1 MANDVRIRATVNDQ
15 VSGPLGRI
23 KDKFDTLGKS
33 GGFKSVAQGVG
44 MGAGIA
50 AWNQLGNVAS
60 VAVDVIKDSI
70 QAASDQREAMSLNQ
84 QVFRSTSDVIDD
96 WSDTTAEAFGQS
108 KTEAINFASTFGN
121 TMKAA
126 GLDADA
132 LAEKSM
138 ELTRRAADLGS
149 AFNASG
155 EEVATALRS
164 GLVGETEPLRR
175 FGILLNAASVEAKAL
190 KMGLAGSK
198 KEISEGDKVLAR
210 YAIIMEQSRDS
221 AGMFGRDVDSLADKQ
236 KILNARWEDAQAEL
250 GTKLLPAVTDA
261 AEALLDMG
269 DALANLDTKLPAI
282 DSSLIDIAAN
292 LKGVADAGTT
302 PLLHLSDLFEV
313 AADAV
318 DALGISTDNARGI
331 FRDFGIDVEDGADHS
346 MDAVESMRGNI
357 GSSLSGTSDHF
368 DQFADDAD
376 DATESVAKSF
386 DDMVDALRGD
396 AQSLIDDFFDPI
408 ETRADI
414 YQSREEQRAAEERLR
429 DAKTAAA
436 KREATD
442 DIIGAIS
449 DQADSLV
456 DLSER
461 GKLTSR
467 DIDNF
472 EKNVKKSYD
481 VLGKEVPAD
490 IARII
495 AKLREL
501 DKWDGHTINVYTKY
515 TTTTGTGS
523 DGRRGHR
530 ATGGPVKAD
539 EAYIVGES
547 GRELFVPN
555 EDGHIIPNSRID
567 SGIGPLGL
575 SSQPV
580 IVFNFN
586 GLTYPPSPAQQ
597 QEMARTLG
605 PALRDYLNRRG

>member
-1 MANDVRIRATVNDQ
+1 MAGNEIRVRAWVKDEVTKT
-15 VSGPLGRI
+15 LGKI
-23 KDKFDTLGKS
+23 QDKFDTLGKS

-50 AWNQLGNVAS
+50 AWNQIGNAIGAATQLIGDATRAALEEEASIAKLDAALRANVAS
-60 VAVDVIKDSI
+60 YDGNTAAIEETLSARMRLGFADDEQRDSLARLVSVTKDSTKALAL
-70 QAASDQREAMSLNQ
+70 QRTAMDLARLRGMDLATASDLVGKVYGGNIGILARYGIQLKKGA
-84 QVFRSTSDVIDD
+84 
-96 WSDTTAEAFGQS
+96 TATQ
-108 KTEAINFASTFGN
+108 
-121 TMKAA
+121 
-126 GLDADA
+126 A
-132 LAEKSM
+132 LAEIQK
-138 ELTRRAADLGS
+138 RAAGQAEAYADT
-149 AFNASG
+149 NAGKLLASQIK
-155 EEVATALRS
+155 
-164 GLVGETEPLRR
+164 VGE
-175 FGILLNAASVEAKAL
+175 A
-190 KMGLAGSK
+190 
-198 KEISEGDKVLAR
+198 
-210 YAIIMEQSRDS
+210 ME
-221 AGMFGRDVDSLADKQ
+221 K
-236 KILNARWEDAQAEL
+236 L
-250 GTKLLPAVTDA
+250 GAVALPAVVEGTELAADA
-261 AEALLDMG
+261 IEDLSGALDGLSFS
-269 DALANLDTKLPAI
+269 LPVI

-292 LKGVADAGTT
+292 IKGVADAGTT
-302 PLLHLSDLFEV
+302 PLMHLSGLFEV

-331 FRDFGIDVEDGADHS
+331 FRDFGFDVEDGADHS
-346 MDAVESMRGNI
+346 MDAVESMRGDI
-357 GSSLSGTSDHF
+357 GDELGKTSDHF
-368 DQFADDAD
+368 DGFAENAD
-376 DATESVAKSF
+376 DATERVAKSF

-461 GKLTSR
+461 GKLTSK

-501 DKWDGHTINVYTKY
+501 DKWDGHVINVYTKY

-555 EDGHIIPNSRID
+555 EDGHIIPNSRLD

>member
-33 GGFKSVAQGVG
+33 GGFKSIVQGVG
-44 MGAGIA
+44 MGVGIA
-50 AWNQLGNVAS
+50 AWNQIGNAIGAATQLIGDATRAALEEEASIAKLDAALRANVAS
-60 VAVDVIKDSI
+60 YDGNTAAIEETLSARMRLGFADDEQRDSLARLVSVTKDSTKALAL
-70 QAASDQREAMSLNQ
+70 QRTAMDLARLRGMDLATASDLVGK
-84 QVFRSTSDVIDD
+84 VFGGNIGILSRYGIQLKKG
-96 WSDTTAEAFGQS
+96 TTATQ
-108 KTEAINFASTFGN
+108 
-121 TMKAA
+121 
-126 GLDADA
+126 A
-132 LAEKSM
+132 LAEIQK
-138 ELTRRAADLGS
+138 RAAGQAEAYADT
-149 AFNASG
+149 NAGKLLASQIK
-155 EEVATALRS
+155 
-164 GLVGETEPLRR
+164 VGE
-175 FGILLNAASVEAKAL
+175 A
-190 KMGLAGSK
+190 
-198 KEISEGDKVLAR
+198 
-210 YAIIMEQSRDS
+210 ME
-221 AGMFGRDVDSLADKQ
+221 K
-236 KILNARWEDAQAEL
+236 L
-250 GTKLLPAVTDA
+250 GAVALPAVVEGTELAADA
-261 AEALLDMG
+261 IEDLSGALDGLSFS
-269 DALANLDTKLPAI
+269 LPVI

-292 LKGVADAGTT
+292 IKGVADAGTT
-302 PLLHLSDLFEV
+302 PLMHLSGLFEV

-331 FRDFGIDVEDGADHS
+331 FRDFGFDVEDGADHS
-346 MDAVESMRGNI
+346 MDAVESMRGDI
-357 GSSLSGTSDHF
+357 GDELGKTSDHF
-368 DQFADDAD
+368 DGFAENAD
-376 DATESVAKSF
+376 DATERVAKSF

-501 DKWDGHTINVYTKY
+501 DKWDGHVINVYTKY